1 MSQRSTAR
9 ARLPIRGLAV
19 TVLLAIV
26 AAISLFTIFHL
37 PVVQQHLTPSPAET
51 TVANFYRAV
60 HRQDYTAAYAF
71 FAPGQQAI
79 ITDFAFTLSAK
90 LLDTTQGIVTTYQE
104 IHVGQDPQTA
114 HQVTVQER
122 VTRAKEGSSAHTYIV
137 TLTVAQQGDGSWKI
151 ASETG
156 I

>member
-1 MSQRSTAR
+1 MSQRTTTR

-26 AAISLFTIFHL
+26 AAISIFTIFHL

-51 TVANFYRAV
+51 AVANFYSAV
-60 HRQDYTAAYAF
+60 HRQDYTTAYTF
-71 FAPGQQAI
+71 FAPEQQAI
-79 ITDFAFTLSAK
+79 ITGFAFTLSAK
-90 LLDTTQGIVTTYQE
+90 LLDTNQGTVTSYQE
-104 IHVGQDPQTA
+104 IHAGQDPQTV
-114 HQVTVQER
+114 HHVIVQER
-122 VTRAKEGSSAHTYIV
+122 VTRSKQGSSAHTYTV